1 MAFEDLDV
9 WKRSCRLSVAL
20 FRELECLKN
29 WGFRDQI
36 TRAGLS
42 VPSNIAEGFERDS
55 APEIAR
61 FLTIAK
67 GSCGELITQIYIG
80 IEAGFIAREL
90 GMTWVKEAKE
100 INAILGAL
108 IKRHRSPKPS

>member
-1 MAFEDLDV
+1 VAFEDLEV
-9 WKRSCRLSVAL
+9 WKRSCRLSVGL
-20 FRELECLKN
+20 YRELEGVKN

-36 TRAGLS
+36 TRSGLS

-55 APEIAR
+55 DAEIAR

-80 IEAGFIAREL
+80 IEAGFIVRDV
-90 GMTWVKEAKE
+90 GMSWVKEAKE

-108 IKRHRSPKPS
+108 IKRHRSRNP

>member
-9 WKRSCRLSVAL
+9 WKRWCRLSVAL
-20 FRELECLKN
+20 YRELEAVKN

-36 TRAGLS
+36 TRSGLS

-55 APEIAR
+55 AAEIAR

-67 GSCGELITQIYIG
+67 GSCGELNTQIYIG
-80 IEAGFIAREL
+80 IEAGFNARDL
-90 GMTWVKEAKE
+90 GMSWVTEAKE

-108 IKRHRSPKPS
+108 IKRHRPQKF

>member
-1 MAFEDLDV
+1 MSFENLEV
-9 WKRSCRLSVAL
+9 WKRSCRLSSEL
-20 FRELECLKN
+20 YRELGELKN

-42 VPSNIAEGFERDS
+42 VPSNIAEGCERDS
-55 APEIAR
+55 QAEIAR
-61 FLTIAK
+61 FFTIAK

-80 IEAGFIAREL
+80 IDVGFIGHAK
-90 GMTWVKEAKE
+90 GMNWVREAKE

-108 IKRHRSPKPS
+108 IKKHRRKD

>member
-1 MAFEDLDV
+1 MSFEDLDV
-9 WKRSCRLSVAL
+9 WKRSARLSATL
-20 FRELECLKN
+20 YQQLGTLSN

-36 TRAGLS
+36 TRSGLS

-55 APEIAR
+55 DAEIAR

-67 GSCGELITQIYIG
+67 GSCGELITQTYIG
-80 IEAGFIAREL
+80 IEAGFIAKDL
-90 GMTWVKEAKE
+90 GMSWVKEAKE

-108 IKRHRSPKPS
+108 IKRHRSRNP

>member
-9 WKRSCRLSVAL
+9 WKRWCRLSVAL
-20 FRELECLKN
+20 YRELEAVKN

-36 TRAGLS
+36 TRSGLS

-55 APEIAR
+55 AAEIAR

-67 GSCGELITQIYIG
+67 GSCGELNTQIYIG
-80 IEAGFIAREL
+80 IEAGFNARDL
-90 GMTWVKEAKE
+90 GMSWVTEAKE
-100 INAILGAL
+100 INAILGPL
-108 IKRHRSPKPS
+108 IKRHRPQKS